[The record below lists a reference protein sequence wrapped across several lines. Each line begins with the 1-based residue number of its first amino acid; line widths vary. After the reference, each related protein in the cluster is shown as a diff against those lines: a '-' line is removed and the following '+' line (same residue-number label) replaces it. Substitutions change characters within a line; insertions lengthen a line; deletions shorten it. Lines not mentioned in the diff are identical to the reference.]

1 MEPQFHIRP
10 RTGLRCKS
18 FGLPLSK
25 SAYTVTHPP
34 SCTLHTFLLPRLKSK
49 FVTIDHDMHC
59 VVIMRNDGIFDN
71 YSTLN
76 YTTSSWLQVWWI
88 VYELQLMYLLKLH
101 ISLISP
107 ILSWG
112 VVVKISPLL
121 LSLLRSSV
129 LQGFILEIAQSL

>member
-1 MEPQFHIRP
+1 
-10 RTGLRCKS
+10 
-18 FGLPLSK
+18 
-25 SAYTVTHPP
+25 
-34 SCTLHTFLLPRLKSK
+34 
-49 FVTIDHDMHC
+49 MHC